1 MQAVTLQKAISILQ
15 DAARGFKRN
24 KEILPILEAYG
35 RFLAQKYFAKKRFQ
49 VLIMQQ
55 WMDMQ

>member
-35 RFLAQKYFAKKRFQ
+35 RFLAQEVFCKKSTSKF
-49 VLIMQQ
+49 
-55 WMDMQ
+55 